1 MNLDKLD
8 LLKMLFDSSD
18 SSESWMQGETKYFG
32 PSKRSLSFYSDVNR
46 ESTLS
51 LTSQLLELDSMSN
64 EPIRLYIN
72 TEGGS
77 LTDGFA
83 IYDAIKN
90 IDSPVVGIVSG
101 LCASAGLI
109 ILAACDY
116 RMSTAN
122 SIFFYH
128 QPIMPFE
135 MISSK
140 IEINSLNSFY
150 ENIQERADNMIK
162 KRAKLKA
169 KDWNRYFKDKTSF
182 YFDADHAEE
191 LNIIDSIVLNDKP
204 NFNFVFEDDQEEDEE
219 D

>member
-8 LLKMLFDSSD
+8 LLKMILDSSQ
-18 SSESWMQGETKYFG
+18 SSECWMQGEIKYFG
-32 PSKRSLSFYSDVNR
+32 PSKRSVSFYCDVNR

-51 LTSQLLELDSMSN
+51 LTSQLLELDTINN

-101 LCASAGLI
+101 ICASAGLI

-116 RMSTAN
+116 RMCTDN

-150 ENIQERADNMIK
+150 ENIQERADNIIK
-162 KRAKLKA
+162 KRAGLKA
-169 KDWNRYFKDKTSF
+169 KDWNKYFKDKTSF
-182 YFDADHAEE
+182 YFDSDQAEE
-191 LNIIDSIVLNDKP
+191 LKIVDSVVLNQKP
-204 NFNFVFEDDQEEDEE
+204 KFNFVFDEDKEDEE

>member
-1 MNLDKLD
+1 MNLDKMD
-8 LLKMLFDSSD
+8 ILKMLFDSPQP
-18 SSESWMQGETKYFG
+18 SEAWVQGEVKYFG
-32 PSKRSLSFYSDVNR
+32 PSKRSLSFYCDVNR

-51 LTSQLLELDSMSN
+51 LTSQLLELDSESN
-64 EPIRLYIN
+64 EPIRIYIN

-83 IYDAIKN
+83 IFDAIKN
-90 IDSPVVGIVSG
+90 IDSPVIGIVSG

-116 RMSTAN
+116 RMCTNN

-140 IEINSLNSFY
+140 LEINSLNSFY
-150 ENIQERADNMIK
+150 ENIQERADSMIK
-162 KRAKLKA
+162 KRANLKA
-169 KDWNRYFKDKTSF
+169 KEWNKHFKDKTSF
-182 YFDADHAEE
+182 YFDADQAED
-191 LNIIDSIVLNDKP
+191 LRIVDSIIYNNKP
-204 NFNFVFEDDQEEDEE
+204 EYTFVFDEDEE
-219 D
+219 EEEED

>member
-8 LLKMLFDSSD
+8 LLKMILDSSQ
-18 SSESWMQGETKYFG
+18 SSESWMQGEIKYFG
-32 PSKRSLSFYSDVNR
+32 PSKRSVSFYCDVNR

-51 LTSQLLELDSMSN
+51 LTSQLLELDTVNN

-101 LCASAGLI
+101 ICASAGLI

-116 RMSTAN
+116 RMCTDN
-122 SIFFYH
+122 CIFFYH

-150 ENIQERADNMIK
+150 ENIQERADNIIK
-162 KRAKLKA
+162 KRAGLKA
-169 KDWNRYFKDKTSF
+169 KDWNKYFKDKTSF
-182 YFDADHAEE
+182 YFDSDQAEE
-191 LNIIDSIVLNDKP
+191 LKIVDSVVLNEKP
-204 NFNFVFEDDQEEDEE
+204 KFNFVFDEDKEDEE